1 MALANFLVSVLVIL
15 PSALAGNC
23 NDQTNSW
30 PNDGLCI
37 GNPGYS
43 YHCHWEALNV
53 IPCSKQTVTI
63 DCDDSKVDGALAG
76 YGDCSVLKEGTAD
89 GCNYA
94 VTALKQCSPGK
105 IVTIGGAGAPGCYY
119 DTTAQRLLAEA
130 DPQMV

>member
-1 MALANFLVSVLVIL
+1 MGRTSWCRCSSFSHQPSRVTALVKTMRWS
-15 PSALAGNC
+15 
-23 NDQTNSW
+23 
-30 PNDGLCI
+30 NDGLCI
-37 GNPGYS
+37 GNPGYAF
-43 YHCHWEALNV
+43 HCHWEALNV

-76 YGDCSVLKEGTAD
+76 YGDCSSVQEGSTE

-105 IVTIGGAGAPGCYY
+105 IVTIGGPGAPGCFY
-119 DTTAQRLLAEA
+119 DKRLLAEA